1 LNVESF
7 VFNYVYRVLGENR
20 ALISYTIQPSHP
32 GFATRPWNK
41 ILNLKLPTSAVNQS
55 LISYSYTAETGQL
68 LVTVPYVEEL
78 EATSLEVEFTLDPAY
93 IKSTTPFISLVHK
106 MNGINAKL
114 IFEHESELQTHKNV
128 GMITTVLTLLLLL
141 QFYLGSYVHKMIGLE
156 TIQLIQAIYFVR
168 MLTPSSSS
176 NLLSSINGIQYA
188 SSGYQNAAWL
198 YGDL

>member
-1 LNVESF
+1 
-7 VFNYVYRVLGENR
+7 
-20 ALISYTIQPSHP
+20 
-32 GFATRPWNK
+32 
-41 ILNLKLPTSAVNQS
+41 
-55 LISYSYTAETGQL
+55 
-68 LVTVPYVEEL
+68 VPYVEEL

-128 GMITTVLTLLLLL
+128 GMITMVLTLLLLL

-168 MLTPSSSS
+168 MITPSSSS
-176 NLLSSINGIQYA
+176 NLLSSINSIQYA

>member
-1 LNVESF
+1 
-7 VFNYVYRVLGENR
+7 
-20 ALISYTIQPSHP
+20 
-32 GFATRPWNK
+32 
-41 ILNLKLPTSAVNQS
+41 
-55 LISYSYTAETGQL
+55 
-68 LVTVPYVEEL
+68 
-78 EATSLEVEFTLDPAY
+78 
-93 IKSTTPFISLVHK
+93 
-106 MNGINAKL
+106 
-114 IFEHESELQTHKNV
+114 
-128 GMITTVLTLLLLL
+128 MITLVLTLLLLL